1 MGFMSEV
8 DEAQCICL
16 LAHSLD

>member
-1 MGFMSEV
+1 MSEV
-8 DEAQCICL
+8 DEAQCKCL